1 MTIALALVCAASLAA
16 AVSDLRTR
24 RIPNLLAVAL
34 FFCGLILNAFAGWH
48 ALAADLAITLAVL
61 FLGSIAFSFKLIG
74 GGDIK
79 MLAAAAGALAY
90 PSGPH
95 FILYTLLCGGAVAL
109 IYSALRGRLA
119 QTLAN
124 MRGIALPLLAGV
136 RPAQPQNG
144 TAMPYALAILAGAL
158 CTAIVSGIAP
168 HVRIL
173 P

>member
-24 RIPNLLAVAL
+24 RIPNALAVAL
-34 FFCGLILNAFAGWH
+34 FFCGFVVNAFAGWH

-61 FLGSIAFSFKLIG
+61 FLGSIAFALKLIG
-74 GGDIK
+74 GGDVK
-79 MLAAAAGALAY
+79 LLAAAAGTLAY
-90 PSGPH
+90 PAGPH
-95 FILYTLLCGGAVAL
+95 FILYTLLCGGAVAVV
-109 IYSALRGRLA
+109 YSAMRGRLA
-119 QTLAN
+119 QTFAN

-136 RPAQPQNG
+136 SPARPQNG

-158 CTAIVSGIAP
+158 CTAIVSGVAP